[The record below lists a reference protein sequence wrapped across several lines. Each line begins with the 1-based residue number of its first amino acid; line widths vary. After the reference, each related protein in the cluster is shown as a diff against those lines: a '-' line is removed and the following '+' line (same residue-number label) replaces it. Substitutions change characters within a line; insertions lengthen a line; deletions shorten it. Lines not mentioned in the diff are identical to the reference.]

1 MCQNCG
7 SPSDLKER
15 RTNTVCLFQLFPAFP
30 ARALHYRVAAVVAT
44 SKPVSVEVPIVMP
57 IQEQTMID
65 AIMHLRGQIDFLW
78 QFFVTV
84 QLALFALIF
93 IYDEAVDSLNGLA
106 RLLALFGLGM
116 FSWING
122 KALRGAYRLIAAVHE
137 QYKFDYGQ
145 VGRFKPALQQAFVDV
160 DYSGRDEMV
169 FVTHGVAFAVVAM
182 ALLFPSFIQHRR
194 H

>member
-1 MCQNCG
+1 
-7 SPSDLKER
+7 
-15 RTNTVCLFQLFPAFP
+15 
-30 ARALHYRVAAVVAT
+30 
-44 SKPVSVEVPIVMP
+44 MP

-65 AIMHLRGQIDFLW
+65 AIMSMRGQIDFLW

-122 KALRGAYRLIAAVHE
+122 NALRAAYKLIAALHE
-137 QYKFDYGQ
+137 QYKADYGQ
-145 VGRFKPALQQAFVDV
+145 AGRFKDAFQKAFVDV
-160 DYSGRDEMV
+160 DYSGHDEMV
-169 FVTHGVAFAVVAM
+169 MISHGLAFAVVAM
-182 ALLFPSFIQHRR
+182 ALVVPTFIQHRR
-194 H
+194 P

>member
-1 MCQNCG
+1 MQVTLG
-7 SPSDLKER
+7 MPTYHSLIIATVADLA
-15 RTNTVCLFQLFPAFP
+15 V
-30 ARALHYRVAAVVAT
+30 RALRYTVPAVVAMRNQAT
-44 SKPVSVEVPIVMP
+44 VEVSFVMP

-78 QFFVTV
+78 QFFVSV

-93 IYDEAVDSLNGLA
+93 IYDEAVDSLNGFA
-106 RLLALFGLGM
+106 RMLALFGLGM

-122 KALRGAYRLIAAVHE
+122 NALRGAYRLFAAVHE

-145 VGRFKPALQQAFVDV
+145 VGRFKPALQQAFVDA

-169 FVTHGVAFAVVAM
+169 LITHSVAFAVVAL